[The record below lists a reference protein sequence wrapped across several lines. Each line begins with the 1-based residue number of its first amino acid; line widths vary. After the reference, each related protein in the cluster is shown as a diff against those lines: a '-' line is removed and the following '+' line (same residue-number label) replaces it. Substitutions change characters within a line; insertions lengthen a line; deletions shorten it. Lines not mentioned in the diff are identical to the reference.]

1 MIFRVCLPSTL
12 PVDAGH
18 RVFEPVRKM
27 LGLDEELEGAFRPK
41 GYLPHD
47 LPSKDQRFELSARRR
62 LCLSLQRH

>member
-41 GYLPHD
+41 GVFA
-47 LPSKDQRFELSARRR
+47 S
-62 LCLSLQRH
+62 